1 MSKLRKP
8 TNLNSRIEAKK
19 PTSLCANENVA
30 KTESHLEPT
39 KFEGKATQKL
49 NGNDFGRCDE
59 RHINKLS
66 SDLEDDSYTGSEQE
80 MDKENSKKCNL
91 EPLADKIYAETAA
104 LQKESIRLRFLNEI
118 DPVTMKNKKSAVENV
133 ILKEHHL
140 TKCIDTMTSQLLQLE
155 QKIPTLVKNNQILE
169 TLSRSLQQKLKES
182 TMEQRKLKRDYN
194 LLKSRFSRLMAEMN
208 EREKL
213 YLQCKRTAEY
223 EYKLLEAKF
232 ELLKLNIAENAEKK
246 QVT

>member
-1 MSKLRKP
+1 MTKLQKP
-8 TNLNSRIEAKK
+8 TSLNSKVEAKK
-19 PTSLCANENVA
+19 STSLCANEEVV
-30 KTESHLEPT
+30 KTESHLEP
-39 KFEGKATQKL
+39 KKSEGKAAQKL
-49 NGNDFGRCDE
+49 NGIDDAGCDE
-59 RHINKLS
+59 EHENKLS
-66 SDLEDDSYTGSEQE
+66 SDLEDDSYTESEQE

-182 TMEQRKLKRDYN
+182 TIEHRKLKRDYN

-223 EYKLLEAKF
+223 EYKLLDAKF
-232 ELLKLNIAENAEKK
+232 ELLKLNLVENAEKK
-246 QVT
+246 